1 MQGRN
6 NLLLP
11 EWVGSV
17 YPNHIL
23 KYALEAL
30 KIETENSDITKLTT
44 GNKIIFVIHK
54 YLALRYY
61 FVLY

>member
-1 MQGRN
+1 MQDRN

-17 YPNHIL
+17 YPNRIL

-30 KIETENSDITKLTT
+30 KIGTENSEITKLTT
-44 GNKIIFVIHK
+44 GNKIIFIHK
-54 YLALRYY
+54 YLALRYHL
-61 FVLY
+61 VLY